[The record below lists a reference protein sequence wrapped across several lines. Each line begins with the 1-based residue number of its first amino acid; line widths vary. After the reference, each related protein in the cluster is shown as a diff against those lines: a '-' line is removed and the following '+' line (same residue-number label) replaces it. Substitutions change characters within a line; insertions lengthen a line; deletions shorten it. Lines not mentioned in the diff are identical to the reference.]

1 MNYMFIKSM
10 IQFNMHISIL
20 FYSFKV
26 FLTKTTF
33 KFKAFFNSNVGMV
46 RQQKDYAFII
56 ISVFSLSSP
65 SFQLGLHV
73 VLPAE
78 LCSSGN
84 HPLIAKW
91 C

>member
-1 MNYMFIKSM
+1 MHYMFIKSL

-26 FLTKTTF
+26 FFSNQTVILGLDIFRFKCRNRQTTE
-33 KFKAFFNSNVGMV
+33 
-46 RQQKDYAFII
+46 RKDHALII
-56 ISVFSLSSP
+56 ISVFSLSSA
-65 SFQLGLHV
+65 SVQLGLHV

-84 HPLIAKW
+84 HPLS
-91 C
+91 